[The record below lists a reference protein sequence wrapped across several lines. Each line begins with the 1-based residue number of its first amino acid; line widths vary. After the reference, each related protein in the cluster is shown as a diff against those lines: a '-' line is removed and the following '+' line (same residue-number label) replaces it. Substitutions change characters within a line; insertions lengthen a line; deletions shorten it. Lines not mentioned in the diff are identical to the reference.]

1 MKKVKLQY
9 YLRGLG
15 VGILVT
21 AIVMGTIITGSEKE
35 LTDAEIKKRATELG
49 MVDQNS
55 LVLSDLQGDQFVKV
69 DSTEAVETQTPEP
82 SKEEELPLPETE
94 TAATEESLAPETEAE
109 ADATE
114 ETPVEE
120 PEESVSEEAVVDEYI
135 TEEPEENN
143 QEIQEEFSQPRVTGV
158 VGGDGTT
165 VTITIHSGA
174 DSFSVSKV
182 LADTGLVAGAKA
194 YDNFLCDGGY
204 SKKIHTGNYV
214 IPVGTSEEEIAKII
228 TGNR

>member
-1 MKKVKLQY
+1 MKKVRLQY

-21 AIVMGTIITGSEKE
+21 SVVMGTIITGQEKG

-69 DSTEAVETQTPEP
+69 EPTETVEAPE
-82 SKEEELPLPETE
+82 SSQQDESLLPETE
-94 TAATEESLAPETEAE
+94 TVTTEDLLA
-109 ADATE
+109 
-114 ETPVEE
+114 EE
-120 PEESVSEEAVVDEYI
+120 PEETLPEDVPIDESEEMLSEEAVVEENI
-135 TEEPEENN
+135 IEEPENN
-143 QEIQEEFSQPRVTGV
+143 SSEIQEQFSQPRVTGLV
-158 VGGDGTT
+158 SDDGTT
-165 VTITIHSGA
+165 VTINIHPGA

-182 LADTGLVAGAKA
+182 LSDTGLVAGAKT
-194 YDNFLCDGGY
+194 YDDFLCDGGY

-214 IPVGTSEEEIAKII
+214 IPIGTSEEEIAKII

>member
-21 AIVMGTIITGSEKE
+21 SLIMGTMLSGKEKE

-49 MVDQNS
+49 MVDENS

-69 DSTEAVETQTPEP
+69 DSADSLAETVELETEEVQTESVETPE
-82 SKEEELPLPETE
+82 SSGQEEDLLPETE
-94 TAATEESLAPETEAE
+94 AATTEDMLTEES
-109 ADATE
+109 E
-114 ETPVEE
+114 ETVQ
-120 PEESVSEEAVVDEYI
+120 EESVV
-135 TEEPEENN
+135 EENIIEEQGSESSEM
-143 QEIQEEFSQPRVTGV
+143 QEQISQPRVAGAISE
-158 VGGDGTT
+158 DGTT

-174 DSFSVSKV
+174 NSYSVSKV
-182 LADTGLVAGAKA
+182 LADTGLVTGAKS
-194 YDNFLCDGGY
+194 YDDFLCDGGY

-214 IPVGTSEEEIAKII
+214 IPIGTSEEEIAKII

>member
-21 AIVMGTIITGSEKE
+21 AIIMGTIITGQEKE

-49 MVDQNS
+49 MVEQNS

-69 DSTEAVETQTPEP
+69 DSTEVVETETQE
-82 SKEEELPLPETE
+82 SYEAEEAPLPETE
-94 TAATEESLAPETEAE
+94 TAATEEALDPETEIAS
-109 ADATE
+109 TE
-114 ETPVEE
+114 EASVEE
-120 PEESVSEEAVVDEYI
+120 PEESVSEETVVEENI
-135 TEEPEENN
+135 TEGPEENY

-165 VTITIHSGA
+165 VTITIYSGA

-182 LADTGLVAGAKA
+182 LADTGLVAAAKA

-214 IPVGTSEEEIAKII
+214 IPIGTNDEEIAKII